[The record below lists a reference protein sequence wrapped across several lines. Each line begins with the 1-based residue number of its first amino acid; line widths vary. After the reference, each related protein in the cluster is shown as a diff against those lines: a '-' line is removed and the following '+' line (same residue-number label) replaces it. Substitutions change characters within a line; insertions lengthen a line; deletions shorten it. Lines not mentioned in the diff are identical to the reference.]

1 MHSSHFCL
9 SFRLLLLFR
18 SQQSLSR
25 VRVRT
30 VMRCSNNASFWE
42 SLIEEK
48 PLGDDDLNLGL
59 KKYFI
64 CTRKAFFQ
72 NLFSLHL
79 SAGMNNKPQKLI
91 VPIAVSPCKQLN
103 TMQPFAHFL
112 HYSGM
117 GEEDQRKKQ
126 NS

>member
-1 MHSSHFCL
+1 M
-9 SFRLLLLFR
+9 
-18 SQQSLSR
+18 
-25 VRVRT
+25 
-30 VMRCSNNASFWE
+30 
-42 SLIEEK
+42 
-48 PLGDDDLNLGL
+48 GDDDLNLGL